1 MPRPSTGGDS
11 DPVARLGA
19 VSSIVTAPEPGP
31 AGPSSSETAGRTRR
45 LPAGTNLV
53 LGLGLAALLTLLALT
68 SMAGADIGSTWS
80 EIGLTAVGAGVGVGV
95 IVFGARSTASGGV
108 VVGLFAVLTAFTA
121 LSVIW
126 SIRPDQ
132 SWLASN
138 QMLAYLAA
146 FGGAAGLARICPGRW
161 PAVIG
166 GLAAMATALSAYA
179 LLVKVFPTL
188 DTTDTLGRLQAP
200 FGYWNATGLCAAL
213 GLAPCVWAGARRGGH
228 FALRALSIP
237 ASAILISVVVLSYS
251 RSAVLA
257 AVVALAVW
265 FWTVPLRLRGA
276 LVLLFGGASAAV
288 ISIWFLSN
296 STLTTDNLAAATRSS
311 AGHTFGLV
319 AALTLAALTIAGVA
333 AMVRLDRRPV
343 SAPARRRIGLALV
356 AVLALVPLGGV
367 AGLAAS
373 SRGLTGEV
381 SHIWST
387 LTNPKANVG
396 DNAGRLVQFGNSRG
410 EYWSEGLKV
419 GGQSPLDGVGALA
432 FGTARTRYA
441 PSFKVAQNAH
451 SYLIETYADLGL
463 IGVGISLA
471 LLVAWGIATRR
482 ALGARR
488 RWSDLSASE
497 AGERA
502 GLLTMLAVVIAFG
515 VQSSI
520 DWTWFIPGV
529 TVPALLAAGWL
540 AGRGALERPIGLARQ
555 RRRLTER
562 PGAAALAAGL
572 VTLTLLSGWLVWQ
585 PLRSSDADASA
596 FVALQRGDTG
606 AAFADARTAVTSN
619 PLSPEPLF
627 ELSALYSATGD
638 QATARAELQRAI
650 SLEPQNYNTWLQL
663 GLFEIAQKQPGAAL
677 DALGRVLKLN
687 PPLEATPV
695 AIGQAQAEL
704 KKAG

>member
-1 MPRPSTGGDS
+1 MEGVRLRMA
-11 DPVARLGA
+11 VA
-19 VSSIVTAPEPGP
+19 V
-31 AGPSSSETAGRTRR
+31 
-45 LPAGTNLV
+45 
-53 LGLGLAALLTLLALT
+53 AALLTLLALT

-333 AMVRLDRRPV
+333 
-343 SAPARRRIGLALV
+343 GE
-356 AVLALVPLGGV
+356 
-367 AGLAAS
+367 LAAEKAAGPGS
-373 SRGLTGEV
+373 FAV
-381 SHIWST
+381 AFVDT
-387 LTNPKANVG
+387 LFN
-396 DNAGRLVQFGNSRG
+396 
-410 EYWSEGLKV
+410 
-419 GGQSPLDGVGALA
+419 LDGPTLIAH
-432 FGTARTRYA
+432 ARVN
-441 PSFKVAQNAH
+441 F
-451 SYLIETYADLGL
+451 
-463 IGVGISLA
+463 
-471 LLVAWGIATRR
+471 
-482 ALGARR
+482 AR
-488 RWSDLSASE
+488 
-497 AGERA
+497 
-502 GLLTMLAVVIAFG
+502 V
-515 VQSSI
+515 
-520 DWTWFIPGV
+520 
-529 TVPALLAAGWL
+529 
-540 AGRGALERPIGLARQ
+540 
-555 RRRLTER
+555 
-562 PGAAALAAGL
+562 
-572 VTLTLLSGWLVWQ
+572 
-585 PLRSSDADASA
+585 
-596 FVALQRGDTG
+596 
-606 AAFADARTAVTSN
+606 N
-619 PLSPEPLF
+619 
-627 ELSALYSATGD
+627 
-638 QATARAELQRAI
+638 
-650 SLEPQNYNTWLQL
+650 
-663 GLFEIAQKQPGAAL
+663 
-677 DALGRVLKLN
+677 
-687 PPLEATPV
+687 
-695 AIGQAQAEL
+695 
-704 KKAG
+704 

>member
-1 MPRPSTGGDS
+1 M
-11 DPVARLGA
+11 
-19 VSSIVTAPEPGP
+19 APEPGP
-31 AGPSSSETAGRTRR
+31 AGPSSPETAERTRR
-45 LPAGTNLV
+45 LPAGSSFL
-53 LGLGLAALLTLLALT
+53 LGLGLAGLLTLLALT
-68 SMAGADIGSTWS
+68 STAGADVGSTWS
-80 EIGLTAVGAGVGVGV
+80 EIGLTAVGAAVGVAVILFGV
-95 IVFGARSTASGGV
+95 RGTASGSV
-108 VVGLFAVLTAFTA
+108 VVGLFAVLSAFTA
-121 LSVIW
+121 LSIIW

-132 SWLASN
+132 SWLAAN
-138 QMLAYLAA
+138 EMLAYLAA
-146 FGGAAGLARICPGRW
+146 FGGAAGLARICPSRW
-161 PAVIG
+161 PAVLG
-166 GLAAMATALSAYA
+166 GFAAMATALSAYA

-213 GLAPCVWAGARRGGH
+213 GVAPCVWVGARRDGH
-228 FALRALSIP
+228 LAIRALSIP
-237 ASAILISVVVLSYS
+237 AIAILISVVVLSYS
-251 RSAVLA
+251 RSALLA
-257 AVVALAVW
+257 AVVGLAVW
-265 FWTVPLRLRGA
+265 FSTVPLRLRGA
-276 LVLLFGGASAAV
+276 LILGFGGASAAV
-288 ISIWFLSN
+288 ISVWFLSDH
-296 STLTTDNLAAATRSS
+296 TLTTDNLAAATRSS

-319 AALTLAALTIAGVA
+319 AALVLVGLTIAGVA
-333 AMVRLDRRPV
+333 VMAKLDRRPLA
-343 SAPARRRIGLALV
+343 APARRRIGVALL
-356 AVLALVPLGGV
+356 VLVALVPLGGV

-471 LLVAWGIATRR
+471 LLIDWGIATGR
-482 ALGARR
+482 ALGRR
-488 RWSDLSASE
+488 RRRLDLPVSA
-497 AGERA
+497 AQERT

-515 VQSSI
+515 VQSSV

-540 AGRGALERPIGLARQ
+540 AGRGALERPIGLTRD

-572 VTLTLLSGWLVWQ
+572 VTLALLGAWLVWQ
-585 PLRSSDADASA
+585 PLRSSDADAAA
-596 FVALQRGDTG
+596 FTALQQGDTAG
-606 AAFADARTAVTSN
+606 AFADARTAVTSN
-619 PLSPEPLF
+619 PLSAEPLF
-627 ELSALYSATGD
+627 ELSALYSATGE
-638 QATARAELQRAI
+638 QAPARSELQRAI
-650 SLEPQNYNTWLQL
+650 DLQPQNYNTWLQL
-663 GLFEIAQKQPGAAL
+663 GLFEIQQKQPRAAL
-677 DALGRVLKLN
+677 AALNHVLKLN
-687 PPLEATPV
+687 PPLEATAA
-695 AIGQAQAEL
+695 AIAQAQAEL
-704 KKAG
+704 KAG